1 MVSFEYHCRREK
13 RGGSRKDS
21 GFDETSGNGQ
31 DDSTDDEG
39 EREDEGE
46 DDGME
51 VGDDEQRAASAL
63 SEGAPS
69 RSDRPAAGPGVSGL
83 APPGDSKILG
93 GAAAAE
99 GSHAFAAPYGH
110 SLSDTSKF
118 LSLHSPLDPSDAH
131 CGLFSSASM
140 ASGAARYHRRKSF
153 SFLSGAALSANAT
166 LANSFL
172 CANTARGILGDI
184 DSPKNFRR
192 IGCNTSAH
200 SGIPACCAPAC
211 PLSSSSASSSMSSN
225 PLSYRS
231 ASSASTTP
239 SSASTASSASPT
251 SGASLW
257 SSMLSAGGGSTGGEP
272 IFSAENSS
280 SAPGSLGQSFLQ
292 ATDVQVAGGAAGED
306 RVQAVCSEANGWVF
320 CGVYDGFNGRDAA
333 DFLAVNLYESVGM
346 HLRLLHWQEQHAAQ
360 QEAQQKQRQ
369 RQQHHHHQKQH
380 LWHMLPPPPPVSFLP
395 ASPSA
400 AVPPP
405 SLLRTAN
412 PSLSQSMPSLPTV
425 CEEASSALSP
435 LTSALR
441 TIPTADGGAGG
452 SGGEGD
458 NGRGGAQAGAQ
469 RVEGEGAAGAA
480 ARAVAGAD
488 EVNEAQGMG
497 VAKGVGVGDR
507 RIGSESAGGM
517 CCDESSSG
525 RSRASNGPESAAN
538 CIDSTRSLLSAEA
551 NDPSQPAAAAAA
563 VEAASVCSPSGPGSC
578 ASSSPTSPTPAL
590 PAPSVNGTHSPDAAS
605 SKPTATSAAA
615 ASAAATAEFQRAV
628 LRCLQR
634 ALAHTERDFLRM
646 VEAEMEERPDLA
658 MVGSCVLLVLLHG
671 RHLFT
676 LNLGDSRAL
685 LATWAAPGEGASVSM
700 GAADGSD
707 ADREGPGE
715 LVGGV
720 GDGAYAEGGQGF
732 GGANGDALAG
742 EGVGGKGEKGQSGLE
757 GLRVVVLSEQHCVDY
772 EPERRRVVAEHPLD
786 ASAVVGRRV
795 KGKLRV
801 TRAFGAGYLKSER
814 LNNKLMGIFRVR
826 DLVSPPYVSSVP
838 FATARRVCAR
848 DWFVV
853 AGSDGLFDFFTNHE
867 VVQHVA
873 AFLLAHPHGDPAK
886 HMLEQLLLRA
896 AKQAGEPAL
905 PPRTAWLRSLS
916 CLLVALTHPTQNDRP
931 FTMCMDIMRLGVEEL
946 RNIPSGRR
954 RKYHDDVTVV
964 ITLLGPAAR
973 TSSASTLH

>member
-1 MVSFEYHCRREK
+1 
-13 RGGSRKDS
+13 
-21 GFDETSGNGQ
+21 
-31 DDSTDDEG
+31 
-39 EREDEGE
+39 
-46 DDGME
+46 ME
-51 VGDDEQRAASAL
+51 PGDDEQRAASAL

-69 RSDRPAAGPGVSGL
+69 RSDRPASEPGVSDP

-99 GSHAFAAPYGH
+99 GRHAFAPPYGH

-118 LSLHSPLDPSDAH
+118 LPLQSHLDPSDAR

-192 IGCNTSAH
+192 IGCNTSTH

-239 SSASTASSASPT
+239 SSASAASSASPT

-272 IFSAENSS
+272 IFPAENSS

-369 RQQHHHHQKQH
+369 RQHHHHHQKQH

-435 LTSALR
+435 LTSALHA
-441 TIPTADGGAGG
+441 IPTADGGAGG

-458 NGRGGAQAGAQ
+458 NGRGAAQVGAQ
-469 RVEGEGAAGAA
+469 RVDGEGAAGATA
-480 ARAVAGAD
+480 GAVAGGD
-488 EVNEAQGMG
+488 EVIDAQSMG
-497 VAKGVGVGDR
+497 VAEGDGVGDR
-507 RIGSESAGGM
+507 GIGSESAGGM

-525 RSRASNGPESAAN
+525 RSRGSNGPESAADCN
-538 CIDSTRSLLSAEA
+538 DSTRSSLSAQA
-551 NDPSQPAAAAAA
+551 NDLWQPAAAAAA
-563 VEAASVCSPSGPGSC
+563 VEAATVEAPAAEAAAAAAAAASVCSPSGPGSC
-578 ASSSPTSPTPAL
+578 ASSSPTSPTPAP
-590 PAPSVNGTHSPDAAS
+590 PAPSVNGTDSPDAAS
-605 SKPTATSAAA
+605 SKPTAT
-615 ASAAATAEFQRAV
+615 SAAATAEFQRAV

-715 LVGGV
+715 WVGGV
-720 GDGAYAEGGQGF
+720 GDGACGGGGQGF
-732 GGANGDALAG
+732 EGAHGDALAG
-742 EGVGGKGEKGQSGLE
+742 QGVGGKGEKGRSGLE

-826 DLVSPPYVSSVP
+826 DLASPPYVSSVP

-853 AGSDGLFDFFTNHE
+853 AGSDGLFDFFTNDE

-896 AKQAGEPAL
+896 AKQAG
-905 PPRTAWLRSLS
+905 
-916 CLLVALTHPTQNDRP
+916 
-931 FTMCMDIMRLGVEEL
+931 LGVEEL